1 MFFVDFLTL
10 FIYYYTMKD
19 IKEIVSRNLTKL
31 RLSAKMTQLELAEK
45 LQYSDKSISKWERGE
60 SLPDFE
66 VMVKLSKIF
75 DVSLNTFIEENEK
88 KVSPFKLRKNSRT
101 IISLLSA
108 GLVYLVASIVFVV
121 LYMIPSTKQI
131 CWLPF
136 IYGIPI
142 ASITLLILACAW
154 KNNFLQALYSSTILW
169 GIILSLIATIND
181 SNLWSLCIIGFA
193 VQFLIIF
200 WFILKK
206 LNFKQKLIELKNR
219 IKKK

>member
-1 MFFVDFLTL
+1 MIFVDFLL
-10 FIYYYTMKD
+10 FFLYYLIMKN

-88 KVSPFKLRKNSRT
+88 KVTPFKLKKNSRT

-108 GLVYLVASIVFVV
+108 GLVFLVASIIFVV
-121 LYMIPSTKQI
+121 LFMIPATKTI

-136 IYGIPI
+136 IYSIPI
-142 ASITLLILACAW
+142 SSIILLILASIW
-154 KNNFLQALYSSTILW
+154 KSNFLQSLFSSTILW
-169 GIILSLIATIND
+169 GIILSLIATINY
-181 SNLWSLCIIGFA
+181 SELWSLCIIGFV

-200 WFILKK
+200 WFILRKI
-206 LNFKQKLIELKNR
+206 NFKQKLIELKNR